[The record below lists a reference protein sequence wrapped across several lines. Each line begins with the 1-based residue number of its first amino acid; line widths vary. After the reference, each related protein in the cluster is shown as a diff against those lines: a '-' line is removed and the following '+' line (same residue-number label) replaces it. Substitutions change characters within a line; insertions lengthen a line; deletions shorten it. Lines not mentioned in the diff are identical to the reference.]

1 MISRPKNNWE
11 KIKTGIIA
19 GTALFG
25 VGISEVSKVNAQA
38 TIEQEQTVIDPD
50 FKPRMSDLN
59 ILLDPSDPVSLEKNK
74 QFIRDLI
81 VFTEENL
88 LDIGKEIDYSL
99 HSPDENLDISWSAIT
114 KMVQV
119 DKTVTLGNDSII
131 QYTLTY
137 TRDAIP
143 ELRTAALEIKKIL
156 SQNEQNK
163 IEIEKGFPLA
173 LMIIFNIQTGK
184 PELLLL
190 AKENNRDVLS
200 FLGFSE
206 SDLLKTHVPSLSDLN
221 KTEEL
226 QNPFPA
232 SDHDNNGEMYNIDPA
247 SETGKK
253 MIQIFRGS
261 IFYLLPKS

>member
-11 KIKTGIIA
+11 KIKTGIVA

-81 VFTEENL
+81 IFAEENL
-88 LDIGKEIDYSL
+88 QGIGNDMDYSI
-99 HSPDENLDISWSAIT
+99 HAPDENLDIHWSALT
-114 KMVQV
+114 KMVQI
-119 DKTVTLGNDSII
+119 DKMIVLDDGSVM

-163 IEIEKGFPLA
+163 IEMEKGFPLA

-190 AKENNRDVLS
+190 AKENNRDVLN

-206 SDLLKTHVPSLSDLN
+206 SDLLKIHVPSLSDLN

-226 QNPFPA
+226 RNPFPS
-232 SDHDNNGEMYNIDPA
+232 SDRDNNGEMYNIDPA